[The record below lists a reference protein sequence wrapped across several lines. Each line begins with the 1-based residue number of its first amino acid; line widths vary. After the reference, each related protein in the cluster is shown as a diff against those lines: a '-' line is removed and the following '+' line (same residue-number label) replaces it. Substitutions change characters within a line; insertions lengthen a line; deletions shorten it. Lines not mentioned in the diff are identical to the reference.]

1 MMTTEPAASRDIA
14 FFPGCTLVTSAKE
27 NYQSLAS
34 FCERMGYRLRELPD
48 WNCCGTS
55 SAHSIHGEAAIDLPA
70 RNLALAPKEGM
81 LLVACPSCYLRLRQ
95 THHRLVQD
103 PQENRRFAS
112 KWGTRPPENLEI
124 LPFLAFLARL
134 DLSSYFSDA
143 GDRALHGLRFA
154 PYYGCMLARPAS
166 LPPRHAAGRMME
178 TALDR
183 LGAESLRWGHST
195 RCCGTFLAAARPD
208 IVTPRVN
215 AMMDSAVRAGAECI
229 VTACSMCHFSL
240 ELRAT
245 RRPRMPVFHFA
256 ELLAL
261 AAGVPKTQNWFKRHL
276 VDPVP
281 LLRGK
286 GLLA

>member
-1 MMTTEPAASRDIA
+1 MKQEAPSGEIA

-27 NYQSLAS
+27 NYQSLAF

-48 WNCCGTS
+48 WNCCGSS
-55 SAHSIHGEAAIDLPA
+55 SAHSIHGEAAMQLPA
-70 RNLALAPKEGM
+70 RNLALAPDKGT

-95 THHRLVQD
+95 THHRLLQD
-103 PQENRRFAS
+103 PDEERRFQS
-112 KWGTRPPENLEI
+112 MWGTPPPRDLEI

-134 DLSSYFSDA
+134 DLGSYFTRA
-143 GDRALHGLRFA
+143 GGRALQDLRFA

-166 LPPRHAAGRMME
+166 LPSTEPAGRVME
-178 TALDR
+178 TVLDK
-183 LGAESLRWGHST
+183 LGAGSRRWTHAT

-208 IVTPRVN
+208 IVTPRIN
-215 AMMDSAVRAGAECI
+215 LMMDSAARAGAECI

-245 RRPRMPVFHFA
+245 RRPRMPVFHFS

-261 AAGVPKTQNWFKRHL
+261 AAGAPGPQNWFKRHL
-276 VDPVP
+276 VDPLP
-281 LLRGK
+281 LLREK
-286 GLLA
+286 GIVA